1 MLHVSNLGRAIGEE
15 PEIPRRLEKKGK
27 TETGILLYFLRLEE
41 EGMTNTY
48 FLYKVAKPIL

>member
-15 PEIPRRLEKKGK
+15 PEIPWRLEKKGK
-27 TETGILLYFLRLEE
+27 TETGILLYFLKLE